1 MKLEGYTN
9 RSEHQLNTAI
19 MNVVGI
25 LQTKKRLTVAEF
37 WVKVSAL
44 PNHREVKD
52 GGIGLQDLDITT
64 RIDLLIELSD
74 KLYVR

>member
-1 MKLEGYTN
+1 MKLTGYTN
-9 RSEHQLNTAI
+9 NNEAKLNSAI

-37 WVKVSAL
+37 WEKVKTL
-44 PNHREVKD
+44 PNHREKND
-52 GGIGLQDLDITT
+52 GGIGLQDLDIET
-64 RIDLLIELSD
+64 RIDLLIELAD